1 MKFKFTDWSFLLRE
15 VVAVENYLKKAH
27 EQFKQTVLFE
37 AGNYASKNFP
47 AEQDGSFESTLTTIR
62 GFYNK
67 LKKEVSIKLQGG
79 VQRILGAANL
89 VTAGQN
95 IENKEKEIQ
104 AETDRKD
111 RLAVDRGR
119 IFIDGDH
126 ASYKKQR
133 SLLIVFA
140 IGECLWTVSAFLKLG
155 DILLIALCLGLVIGL
170 AQISAVKTTVQIIK
184 EIDDRKK
191 RKVYTIIA
199 IAGFLA
205 LSCCLALLRYWFIHK
220 GAGTDVPFIVMNP
233 FTFVAI
239 NMLFIVATG
248 LIVLFNFP
256 SKAQINDMRKAE
268 GLEKE
273 IKTSEA
279 KCKGLR
285 QELDILIKEREF
297 FVELR
302 TRLIH
307 AEEKLH
313 ETVNMMFDEAVGWF
327 KSENVAKRPD
337 KLFPQSFKNP
347 HLPLANETIEDVHVL
362 ENKLKN

>member
-1 MKFKFTDWSFLLRE
+1 MKFKFTDWSFLQRE
-15 VVAVENYLKKAH
+15 IEAIENYLKKAH
-27 EQFKQTVLFE
+27 EQFIQKTVIFE
-37 AGNYASKNFP
+37 ALNYASKNFP
-47 AEQDGSFESTLTTIR
+47 HPDDETFESCLTTIR
-62 GFYNK
+62 GFYSK

-89 VTAGQN
+89 TTAKQN
-95 IENKEKEIQ
+95 IESKQNEIQ
-104 AETDRKD
+104 AETDKKD

-133 SLLIVFA
+133 TLLIIFG
-140 IGECLWTVSAFLKLG
+140 IGDCLWSVSSFLRLG

-239 NMLFIVATG
+239 NMLFIIATG
-248 LIVLFNFP
+248 LIVLFNYP
-256 SKAQINDMRKAE
+256 SKAQINDMHKAE
-268 GLEKE
+268 ELDKE
-273 IKTSEA
+273 IKASEA
-279 KCKGLR
+279 KCKGLHT
-285 QELDILIKEREF
+285 ELDALIKEHEF

-302 TRLIH
+302 ARLIH
-307 AEEKLH
+307 AEQKLH
-313 ETVNMMFDEAVGWF
+313 EKVDMMFDEAVGVF
-327 KSENVAKRPD
+327 KNENVAKRPD
-337 KLFPQSFKNP
+337 KMFPQSFKHP
-347 HLPLANETIEDVHVL
+347 HAPLSDENAEHLQLL
-362 ENKLKN
+362 EN